1 MVKEKWE
8 KLTSVFEK
16 MLILYQEILG
26 LCYQKRE
33 ILVQGNVKELEKIM
47 KQEETLLFQVTK
59 LDRISKSMIKDLSV
73 MYGLTDKGVTL
84 SKISQV
90 ADQDMVCNFKNI
102 EQEHHNVILKIVEV
116 NEVNKKLVEQ
126 GLLIVNYSLNLLAQS
141 SVGPTYHPNEKASF
155 VPPNKSLFD
164 SKA

>member
-1 MVKEKWE
+1 MKEKWE

-16 MLILYQEILG
+16 MLILYQEILE

-33 ILVQGNVKELEKIM
+33 VLVQGNVKELEKIM

-59 LDRISKSMIKDLSV
+59 LDRISKSMIQDLSV

-90 ADQDMVCNFKNI
+90 ADQDMICNFKDI
-102 EQEHHNVILKIVEV
+102 EQEHHNVILKIAEV

-155 VPPNKSLFD
+155 VSPNKSLFD